1 MGDRAAPQGMWG
13 WAVIG
18 GILLAGVLVP
28 FALVEAPVER
38 LSLAALA
45 ADLGALGMGLIVAAL
60 LALDLVLPV
69 PSSLVATSAGYLLG
83 PVWGSVATWIGLSL
97 GAAAGYGLGRYAE
110 PLALRIVGPAAL
122 ARARELSA
130 RHGLWIVVVCRPVPV
145 LAEATAVLAG
155 INRLEPWAFALQ
167 VGASNLGIALAYAW
181 IGGAAPGGAPLLRVL
196 GGAVGGPLLAVGLVR
211 VLRAG
216 KRP

>member
-69 PSSLVATSAGYLLG
+69 PSSLGEAGAV
-83 PVWGSVATWIGLSL
+83 PPWA
-97 GAAAGYGLGRYAE
+97 GAAPAPWLADAGVIVAVRAGQQ
-110 PLALRIVGPAAL
+110 LALADRAHHRPAWTAVL
-122 ARARELSA
+122 REDGVNTVELSA
-130 RHGLWIVVVCRPVPV
+130 FD
-145 LAEATAVLAG
+145 T
-155 INRLEPWAFALQ
+155 
-167 VGASNLGIALAYAW
+167 
-181 IGGAAPGGAPLLRVL
+181 APGPLTVLERGA
-196 GGAVGGPLLAVGLVR
+196 LVWSYDA
-211 VLRAG
+211 AG
-216 KRP
+216 SR